1 MNALKAVKKTDDQLV
16 VENYIV
22 LFGGRDLEGT
32 VNDNVNADGSRGEF
46 FTKATDLRSAFTNTN
61 VLYVD
66 WEHGYMGGQ
75 GEPGA
80 DEPSGFVDWT
90 TAKADDRGV
99 RVQRILDRRL
109 EYVRMLEPLID
120 EGLIGTSS
128 EAVPGRVQKADTGE
142 ILRWPLRR
150 DSLTVTPMEPRMLT
164 ENAMQAVKA
173 LADKMP
179 SLKSILPEDTLPATA
194 QKSPASTGD
203 PYLATATIQIDPSDL
218 ADQIVQRLRQPV
230 EAPADSVDI
239 DAVDVDVEDQHEDGD
254 AATSAPAVEPEE
266 APEPDEARL
275 AEVLGEFVETISGQL
290 QEVIS

>member
-1 MNALKAVKKTDDQLV
+1 MNALKAIKKTDDQLV

-46 FTKATDLRSAFTNTN
+46 FTKATDLRSAYTNTGR
-61 VLYVD
+61 LYVG
-66 WEHGYMGGQ
+66 WEHGFADGD
-75 GEPGA
+75 EPGA
-80 DEPSGFVDWT
+80 DEPLGFVDWT
-90 TAKADDRGV
+90 TAKADETGV
-99 RVQRILDRRL
+99 RVQRILDRRAAF
-109 EYVRMLEPLID
+109 VRMIEPLID

-128 EAVPGRVQKADTGE
+128 EAVPQKVRKADTGE
-142 ILRWPLRR
+142 ILRWPLRS

-179 SLKSILPEDTLPATA
+179 SLKSILPEDTPPATA

-239 DAVDVDVEDQHEDGD
+239 DVVEVEDQHEDGD
-254 AATSAPAVEPEE
+254 AATSAPAVEPET
-266 APEPDEARL
+266 APEPEDARF
-275 AEVLGEFVETISGQL
+275 AEVLGEFVETISGQIR
-290 QEVIS
+290 EAIES